1 MSINR
6 WMDKDVVHIYNKYYS
21 AFKKN
26 EIMPIAATWIDL
38 ETIILG
44 EVSQTD
50 KDKYD
55 IAYTQDL
62 KKWY

>member
-1 MSINR
+1 
-6 WMDKDVVHIYNKYYS
+6 MDKDVVHIYNKYYA
-21 AFKKN
+21 AFKNN

-62 KKWY
+62 KK

>member
-1 MSINR
+1 
-6 WMDKDVVHIYNKYYS
+6 MDKDVVHIYNKYYS

-62 KKWY
+62 KK

>member
-1 MSINR
+1 M
-6 WMDKDVVHIYNKYYS
+6 VHIYNKYYS
-21 AFKKN
+21 AFEKN
-26 EIMPIAATWIDL
+26 EIMPFAATWIDL

-55 IAYTQDL
+55 IAYKQDL
-62 KKWY
+62 KK